1 MLDFTLFQSE
11 QYYFPCSSEGWVTL
25 FLRQSPNMEIISPKL
40 GEAKGPSSGIYWM
53 RMENW
58 HEVGGHFERF
68 YG

>member
-1 MLDFTLFQSE
+1 
-11 QYYFPCSSEGWVTL
+11 
-25 FLRQSPNMEIISPKL
+25 MEMISPKL

-58 HEVGGHFERF
+58 HEIGGHFENF